1 MQGLLEGPRLL
12 EGKVAVITGAGSGV
26 GRAASLIFARH
37 GAKVVAADV
46 NVAAV
51 EETVAQVIAQGG
63 EAIAR
68 TCDVSRAEQVTALV
82 AAAAEHFGRLD
93 IMYNNA
99 GITNPPKP
107 GGTPG
112 LRTLTMVEQDE
123 IDLLYRVNVNGV
135 IFGCQAATRQFQAQH
150 EAGQG
155 SGGVIVNTASVVG
168 LVGYGSVLYSSTKG
182 AITTLTRSLAMELA
196 GEGIRVNSVCP
207 SGMPTNFMPGVA
219 QSEAALASMG
229 SIHPLGRH
237 ITAED
242 CANGA
247 LFLASDL
254 SANITGHNLPVDG
267 GFAAGQ
273 TMKRR

>member
-1 MQGLLEGPRLL
+1 LKIMDGLLEG
-12 EGKVAVITGAGSGV
+12 KIAVITGAGSGV
-26 GRAASLIFARH
+26 GRAASLIFAKH

-51 EETVAQVIAQGG
+51 EETVAQVKAAGG

-68 TCDVSRAEQVTALV
+68 TCDVSKADQVTALV
-82 AAAAEHFGRLD
+82 AAAVEQFGRLD

-99 GITNPPKP
+99 GITNPPRAGDIGMRK
-107 GGTPG
+107 
-112 LRTLTMVEQDE
+112 LTMVEQDE
-123 IDLLYRVNVNGV
+123 IDLLYGVNVNGV
-135 IFGCQAATRQFQAQH
+135 IYGCQAATRQFQAQ
-150 EAGQG
+150 AKDGDTT
-155 SGGVIVNTASVVG
+155 GGVIVNTASVVG

-219 QSEAALASMG
+219 QSAAALASMG
-229 SIHPLGRH
+229 ATHPLGRA
-237 ITAED
+237 ILPEE

-273 TMKRR
+273 TMRRR

>member
-1 MQGLLEGPRLL
+1 MQGLLEG
-12 EGKVAVITGAGSGV
+12 KIAVITGAGSGV
-26 GRAASLIFARH
+26 GRAASLIFAKH
-37 GAKVVAADV
+37 GAKIVAADV
-46 NVAAV
+46 NIAAV
-51 EETVAQVIAQGG
+51 EETAALVQAAGG
-63 EAIAR
+63 EAISR
-68 TCDVSRAEQVTALV
+68 SCDVSKADQVTALV
-82 AAAAEHFGRLD
+82 AAAVERFGRLD

-107 GGTPG
+107 GDTGMRK
-112 LRTLTMVEQDE
+112 LAMVEQDE

-135 IFGCQAATRQFQAQH
+135 IYGCQAATRQFQAQADA
-150 EAGQG
+150 EANAERGR
-155 SGGVIVNTASVVG
+155 GVIVNTASVVG

-196 GEGIRVNSVCP
+196 GDGIRVNSVCP

-229 SIHPLGRH
+229 ATHPLGRA
-237 ITAED
+237 ISPED

-267 GFAAGQ
+267 GFSAGQ
-273 TMKRR
+273 TMRRR

>member
-1 MQGLLEGPRLL
+1 MHGLLEG
-12 EGKVAVITGAGSGV
+12 KIAVITGAGSGV

-37 GAKVVAADV
+37 GARVVAADID
-46 NVAAV
+46 AAAA
-51 EETVAQVIAQGG
+51 EETAVLVNGAGG
-63 EAIAR
+63 EAVGR
-68 TCDVSRAEQVTALV
+68 TCDVSKADQVTALV
-82 AAAAEHFGRLD
+82 GAAVEQFGRLD

-107 GGTPG
+107 GASGI
-112 LRTLTMVEQDE
+112 RQLTMVEQDE

-135 IFGCQAATRQFQAQH
+135 IYGCQAATRQFQAQA
-150 EAGQG
+150 ESGARN
-155 SGGVIVNTASVVG
+155 GGVIVNTASVVG

-196 GEGIRVNSVCP
+196 GDNIRVNSVCP
-207 SGMPTNFMPGVA
+207 SGMPTNFMPGLA
-219 QSEAALASMG
+219 QSEAAIASMG
-229 SIHPLGRH
+229 AAHPLGRA
-237 ITAED
+237 ILPED

-267 GFAAGQ
+267 GFSAGQ
-273 TMKRR
+273 TMRRR

>member
-1 MQGLLEGPRLL
+1 MEGLLEG
-12 EGKVAVITGAGSGV
+12 KIAVITGAGSGV

-46 NVAAV
+46 NAAAA
-51 EETVAQVIAQGG
+51 EETAAQVNAAGG

-68 TCDVSRAEQVTALV
+68 ACDVSKADQVTALV
-82 AAAAEHFGRLD
+82 AAAVEQFGRLD

-107 GGTPG
+107 GSTGV
-112 LRTLTMVEQDE
+112 RTLTMVEQDE

-135 IFGCQAATRQFQAQH
+135 IFGCQAATRQFHAQAEQG
-150 EAGQG
+150 AG

-196 GEGIRVNSVCP
+196 GDGIRVNAVCP
-207 SGMPTNFMPGVA
+207 SGMPTNFMPGLA

-229 SIHPLGRH
+229 SIHPLGRA
-237 ITAED
+237 ISPED

-254 SANITGHNLPVDG
+254 AANITGHNLPVDG
-267 GFAAGQ
+267 GFSAGQ
-273 TMKRR
+273 TMRRR

>member
-1 MQGLLEGPRLL
+1 MQGLLEG
-12 EGKVAVITGAGSGV
+12 KVAIITGAGSGV
-26 GRAASLIFARH
+26 GRAAAMIFARH

-46 NVAAV
+46 KGATAEDTAEQEKAA
-51 EETVAQVIAQGG
+51 GG
-63 EAIAR
+63 TAIAR
-68 TCDVSRAEQVTALV
+68 PCDVSKKDQVDALV
-82 AAAAEHFGRLD
+82 AAAVENFARLD
-93 IMYNNA
+93 VMYNNA
-99 GITNPPKP
+99 GITNLPKQ
-107 GGTPG
+107 GDTGMRK
-112 LRTLTMVEQDE
+112 LIMVEQDE

-135 IFGCQAATRQFQAQH
+135 IYGCQAAIRQFEAQ
-150 EAGQG
+150 GG
-155 SGGVIVNTASVVG
+155 GGVIVNTASVVG

-196 GEGIRVNSVCP
+196 PQGIRVNSVCP

-219 QSEAALASMG
+219 QSEAALASMAAT
-229 SIHPLGRH
+229 HPLGRP
-237 ITAED
+237 ISPED

>member
-1 MQGLLEGPRLL
+1 MEGLLEG
-12 EGKVAVITGAGSGV
+12 KIAVITGAGSGV
-26 GRAASLIFARH
+26 GRVASLIFARH

-46 NVAAV
+46 NAAAV
-51 EETVAQVIAQGG
+51 DETAAQVKAAGG

-68 TCDVSRAEQVTALV
+68 TCDVSQADQVTALV
-82 AAAAEHFGRLD
+82 AAAAERFGRLD

-107 GGTPG
+107 GSSG
-112 LRTLTMVEQDE
+112 LRTLTTVEQDE

-135 IFGCQAATRQFQAQH
+135 IYGCQAATRQFQR
-150 EAGQG
+150 QG
-155 SGGVIVNTASVVG
+155 GGGVIVNTASVVG

-182 AITTLTRSLAMELA
+182 AITTMTRSLAMELA
-196 GEGIRVNSVCP
+196 SEGIRVNSVCP

-219 QSEAALASMG
+219 GSEAALASMG

-237 ITAED
+237 ITPED

-267 GFAAGQ
+267 GFSAGQ

>member
-1 MQGLLEGPRLL
+1 MQGLLEG
-12 EGKVAVITGAGSGV
+12 KIAVITGAASGV
-26 GRAASLIFARH
+26 GRAAGLLFARH
-37 GAKVVAADV
+37 GAKVVVADV
-46 NVAAV
+46 NAPAV
-51 EETVAQVIAQGG
+51 EETAAQVKAAGG

-68 TCDVSRAEQVTALV
+68 TCDVSNAQQVTDLV
-82 AAAAEHFGRLD
+82 AAATETFGRLD

-107 GGTPG
+107 GSAGVR
-112 LRTLTMVEQDE
+112 LLTMVEQDE

-135 IFGCQAATRQFQAQH
+135 IYGCQAATRQFQAQ
-150 EAGQG
+150 AGKGEG

-168 LVGYGSVLYSSTKG
+168 LTGYGSVLYSSTKG

-207 SGMPTNFMPGVA
+207 SGMPTNFMPGA

-237 ITAED
+237 ITPED

-267 GFAAGQ
+267 GFASGQ